1 MKSSIGSHY
10 SNDDDRHYR
19 FARRSSPQWYPER
32 RIDPDQIVLIV
43 CAGIAVG
50 IAAALIGGWL

>member
-1 MKSSIGSHY
+1 MKPTISSHPDNDSH
-10 SNDDDRHYR
+10 RHYE

-43 CAGIAVG
+43 CAGIVVG
-50 IAAALIGGWL
+50 ILAMFIGDWL